1 MSSKLIKHCCI
12 SMTNMVFSYR
22 NTLIIRIKPSKMD
35 ATKNFRR
42 NFRKILKD
50 QSYTLAAF
58 AEKVDMDVSKVQRL
72 QDLKQ
77 DGAVSLDDADIISSA
92 LNTTLGYMCG
102 NAYTDYMLDQTKMMR
117 DYFSRNVERR
127 ELYLNSLGDD
137 RDREK
142 EILDYLD
149 EILSSVDSLHKR
161 T

>member
-1 MSSKLIKHCCI
+1 
-12 SMTNMVFSYR
+12 
-22 NTLIIRIKPSKMD
+22 MD

-50 QSYTLAAF
+50 QKYTLAAF

-77 DGAVSLDDADIISSA
+77 EGAVSLDDADIISSS

-127 ELYLNSLGDD
+127 ELYLSSLGND

-149 EILSSVDSLHKR
+149 EILASVDSLHKR

>member
-1 MSSKLIKHCCI
+1 
-12 SMTNMVFSYR
+12 
-22 NTLIIRIKPSKMD
+22 MD

-72 QDLKQ
+72 HDLKQ
-77 DGAVSLDDADIISSA
+77 DGAVSLEDADIISSA

-161 T
+161 TWSTLVAYWTLQTYLMLISH

>member
-1 MSSKLIKHCCI
+1 
-12 SMTNMVFSYR
+12 
-22 NTLIIRIKPSKMD
+22 MD

-50 QSYTLAAF
+50 QKYTLAAF

-77 DGAVSLDDADIISSA
+77 DGAVSLDDADIISTS

-102 NAYTDYMLDQTKMMR
+102 NAYTDYMLDQTKMLR

-127 ELYLNSLGDD
+127 ERYLNSLGDD
-137 RDREK
+137 RDKER
-142 EILDYLD
+142 EILTYLD

>member
-1 MSSKLIKHCCI
+1 MS
-12 SMTNMVFSYR
+12 
-22 NTLIIRIKPSKMD
+22 

-50 QSYTLAAF
+50 QRYTLAAF

-72 QDLKQ
+72 QGIKQ
-77 DGAVSLDDADIISSA
+77 DGAITLEDADSISSA
-92 LNTTLGYMCG
+92 LNTTVGYMCG

-117 DYFSRNVERR
+117 DYFARNVDRR
-127 ELYLNSLGDD
+127 DLYFEAMSAD
-137 RDREK
+137 RSREK

-149 EILSSVDSLHKR
+149 EILDSVDSLRKK

>member
-1 MSSKLIKHCCI
+1 
-12 SMTNMVFSYR
+12 
-22 NTLIIRIKPSKMD
+22 MD
-35 ATKNFRR
+35 AAKNFRR

-127 ELYLNSLGDD
+127 ELYLNSLGND

-161 T
+161 TWSTLVAYWTLQTYLMLISH

>member
-1 MSSKLIKHCCI
+1 
-12 SMTNMVFSYR
+12 
-22 NTLIIRIKPSKMD
+22 MD

-72 QDLKQ
+72 QDVKQ

-127 ELYLNSLGDD
+127 ELYLNSLGND

-149 EILSSVDSLHKR
+149 EILASVDSLHKR

>member
-1 MSSKLIKHCCI
+1 
-12 SMTNMVFSYR
+12 
-22 NTLIIRIKPSKMD
+22 MD

-149 EILSSVDSLHKR
+149 KILSSVDSLHKR

>member
-1 MSSKLIKHCCI
+1 MG
-12 SMTNMVFSYR
+12 
-22 NTLIIRIKPSKMD
+22 

-50 QSYTLAAF
+50 QRYTLAAF

-72 QDLKQ
+72 QDIKQ
-77 DGAVSLDDADIISSA
+77 AGAVTLEDADTISSA

-117 DYFSRNVERR
+117 DYFARNVDRR
-127 ELYLNSLGDD
+127 DLYFEAMAAD
-137 RDREK
+137 RSREK

-149 EILSSVDSLHKR
+149 EILDSVDSLHKR

>member
-1 MSSKLIKHCCI
+1 
-12 SMTNMVFSYR
+12 
-22 NTLIIRIKPSKMD
+22 MD

-127 ELYLNSLGDD
+127 ELYLNSLGND

-161 T
+161 TWYTLVAYWTLQTYLMLTSH

>member
-1 MSSKLIKHCCI
+1 MGA
-12 SMTNMVFSYR
+12 TN
-22 NTLIIRIKPSKMD
+22 
-35 ATKNFRR
+35 NFRR

-50 QSYTLAAF
+50 QRYTLAAF

-72 QDLKQ
+72 QDIKQ
-77 DGAVSLDDADIISSA
+77 NGAVTLEDADTISSA

-117 DYFSRNVERR
+117 DYFARNVDRR
-127 ELYLNSLGDD
+127 DLYFEAMAAD
-137 RDREK
+137 RSREK

-149 EILSSVDSLHKR
+149 EILDSVDSLHKR

>member
-1 MSSKLIKHCCI
+1 
-12 SMTNMVFSYR
+12 MTNMS
-22 NTLIIRIKPSKMD
+22 

-50 QSYTLAAF
+50 QRYTLAAF

-72 QDLKQ
+72 QDIKQ
-77 DGAVSLDDADIISSA
+77 GGAVTLEDADTISSA
-92 LNTTLGYMCG
+92 LNTTVGYMCG

-117 DYFSRNVERR
+117 DYFARNVDRR
-127 ELYLNSLGDD
+127 DLYFEAMSAD
-137 RDREK
+137 RSREK

-149 EILSSVDSLHKR
+149 EILDSVDSLRKK

>member
-1 MSSKLIKHCCI
+1 
-12 SMTNMVFSYR
+12 
-22 NTLIIRIKPSKMD
+22 MD

-50 QSYTLAAF
+50 QKYTLAAF

-161 T
+161 I

>member
-1 MSSKLIKHCCI
+1 MG
-12 SMTNMVFSYR
+12 
-22 NTLIIRIKPSKMD
+22 

-50 QSYTLAAF
+50 QRYTLAAF

-72 QDLKQ
+72 QDIKQ
-77 DGAVSLDDADIISSA
+77 EGAVTLEDADTISSA

-117 DYFSRNVERR
+117 DYFARNVDRR
-127 ELYLNSLGDD
+127 DLYFEAMAAD
-137 RDREK
+137 RSREK

-149 EILSSVDSLHKR
+149 EILDSVDSLHKR
-161 T
+161 S

>member
-1 MSSKLIKHCCI
+1 
-12 SMTNMVFSYR
+12 
-22 NTLIIRIKPSKMD
+22 MD

-72 QDLKQ
+72 QDFKH

-127 ELYLNSLGDD
+127 EQYLNSLGDD

>member
-1 MSSKLIKHCCI
+1 MG
-12 SMTNMVFSYR
+12 
-22 NTLIIRIKPSKMD
+22 

-50 QSYTLAAF
+50 QRYTLAAF

-72 QDLKQ
+72 QDIKQ
-77 DGAVSLDDADIISSA
+77 DGAVTLEDADTISSA

-117 DYFSRNVERR
+117 DYFARNVDRR
-127 ELYLNSLGDD
+127 DLYFEAMAAD
-137 RDREK
+137 RSREK

-149 EILSSVDSLHKR
+149 EILDSVDSLHKR
-161 T
+161 TCFRYILYLFRMKISDNF

>member
-1 MSSKLIKHCCI
+1 
-12 SMTNMVFSYR
+12 
-22 NTLIIRIKPSKMD
+22 MD

-50 QSYTLAAF
+50 QKYTLAAF

-77 DGAVSLDDADIISSA
+77 EGAVSLDDADVISSS

-127 ELYLNSLGDD
+127 ELYLNSLGND

-149 EILSSVDSLHKR
+149 EILASVDSLHKR

>member
-1 MSSKLIKHCCI
+1 
-12 SMTNMVFSYR
+12 
-22 NTLIIRIKPSKMD
+22 MD

>member
-1 MSSKLIKHCCI
+1 MS
-12 SMTNMVFSYR
+12 
-22 NTLIIRIKPSKMD
+22 

-50 QSYTLAAF
+50 QRYTLAAF

-72 QDLKQ
+72 QDIKQ
-77 DGAVSLDDADIISSA
+77 GGAVTLEDADTISSA
-92 LNTTLGYMCG
+92 LNTTVGYMCG

-117 DYFSRNVERR
+117 DYFARNVDRR
-127 ELYLNSLGDD
+127 DLYFEAMSAD
-137 RDREK
+137 RSREK

-149 EILSSVDSLHKR
+149 EILDSVDSLHKR

>member
-1 MSSKLIKHCCI
+1 
-12 SMTNMVFSYR
+12 
-22 NTLIIRIKPSKMD
+22 MD

-127 ELYLNSLGDD
+127 ELYLNSLGVD

>member
-1 MSSKLIKHCCI
+1 
-12 SMTNMVFSYR
+12 
-22 NTLIIRIKPSKMD
+22 MD

-50 QSYTLAAF
+50 QKYTLAAF

-137 RDREK
+137 RSREK

>member
-1 MSSKLIKHCCI
+1 
-12 SMTNMVFSYR
+12 
-22 NTLIIRIKPSKMD
+22 MD

-50 QSYTLAAF
+50 QKYTLAAF